1 MFRYEKPLFEKKRL
15 LRIEMLEQL
24 RDYPRDYLEILY
36 SGYSDGIVCGCTLS
50 WNEEELMITPVI
62 IKFGFHDMV
71 RKNRPSTYACV
82 NLLEAYAPEDIQDRS
97 ICIGADCGKVI
108 KELLAMNKNK

>member
-1 MFRYEKPLFEKKRL
+1 
-15 LRIEMLEQL
+15 
-24 RDYPRDYLEILY
+24 
-36 SGYSDGIVCGCTLS
+36 
-50 WNEEELMITPVI
+50 MIYTNTPVI

-71 RKNRPSTYACV
+71 RKNRSSTYACV
-82 NLLEAYAPEDIQDRS
+82 NLLEAYTPEDIQDRS